1 MIHMSTSQMKKAI
14 RKQLGRRPKHSHK
27 GDYGRIF
34 ILAGSHGMSGAC
46 VLASMAAL
54 RSGAGLVTVGIPR
67 SLTLPLARRMTEATT
82 LPLPETP
89 AGTLSDRVFGKVKRF
104 LEKQDVLAIGP
115 GLSLNRRTQALIRK
129 TVLASRK
136 PVVIDA
142 DALTAFKGKTSLLN
156 KIKAPAILTPHQGE
170 FVRLFGGNV
179 PKTDA
184 ERKKRA
190 LAAAKRSGA
199 VLLLKGHHTVV
210 ASPGGEIYMNETG
223 NPGMATGGSGDVL
236 TGVIAAMLGQGAR
249 PFWAACF
256 GAFLHGLAGDLA
268 RKKRGEISLVAG
280 DILDALPLAF
290 KSVIR

>member
-1 MIHMSTSQMKKAI
+1 MNASRIKKEI
-14 RKQLGRRPKHSHK
+14 RRQLGRRPKRSHK

-46 VLASMAAL
+46 ALSSMAAL
-54 RSGAGLVTVGIPR
+54 RSGAGLVTVGVPE
-67 SLTLPLARRMTEATT
+67 SLVLPLARKMTEAMT

-89 AGTLSDRVFGKVKRF
+89 AGTLSDRAFGQVKRF

-115 GLSLNRRTQALIRK
+115 GLSLNSETQALVRK
-129 TVLASRK
+129 MVLVSRK
-136 PVVIDA
+136 PMVIDA
-142 DALTAFKGKTSLLN
+142 DALTAFKEKTSLLK
-156 KIKAPAILTPHQGE
+156 KIKAPAILTPHPGE

-179 PKTDA
+179 PETDL

-190 LAAAKRSGA
+190 LAAAKRFG
-199 VLLLKGHHTVV
+199 VILLLKGHHTVV
-210 ASPGGEIYMNETG
+210 ASPGGEVYVNETG

-236 TGVIAAMLGQGAR
+236 TGVVAAMLGQGIR
-249 PFWAACF
+249 PFLAACF
-256 GAFLHGLAGDLA
+256 GAFLHGLAGDFA
-268 RKKRGEISLVAG
+268 RKKKGEISLIAG